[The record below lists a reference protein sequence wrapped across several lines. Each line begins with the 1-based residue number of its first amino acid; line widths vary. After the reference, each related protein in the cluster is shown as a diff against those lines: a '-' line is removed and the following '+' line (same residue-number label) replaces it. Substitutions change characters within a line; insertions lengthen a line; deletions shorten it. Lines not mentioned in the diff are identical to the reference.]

1 MELDHHAS
9 YQQTALLGA
18 TKFEKVND
26 QHAIKPLNFKKAEK
40 KFIHISTTLITDGM
54 HRIMVT
60 RTSKDD

>member
-40 KFIHISTTLITDGM
+40 KNLFISLQH
-54 HRIMVT
+54 
-60 RTSKDD
+60 